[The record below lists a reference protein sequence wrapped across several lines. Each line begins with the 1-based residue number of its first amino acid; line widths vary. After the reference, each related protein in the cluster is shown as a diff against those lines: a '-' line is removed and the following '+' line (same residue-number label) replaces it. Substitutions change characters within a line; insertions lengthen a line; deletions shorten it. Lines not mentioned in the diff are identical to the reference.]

1 MSNRV
6 AKRRMALKTSSAS
19 ALLLLFGSLATEA
32 MAQQA
37 GWSRRTSQGIVSGP
51 LPVPDPGSMGSGPPN
66 YMQPIGNNMPDPGDL
81 APENG
86 QMLTIFDRRF

>member
-6 AKRRMALKTSSAS
+6 AKRRMALKTGSAS
-19 ALLLLFGSLATEA
+19 LLLLFGALATEA

-51 LPVPDPGSMGSGPPN
+51 LPVPDPGSMGSSPPD

-86 QMLTIFDRRF
+86 QSLTIFDRRF